1 MPKTPIEEQREL
13 FHDLLCSIEG
23 VKGVYFQPTYNIKLP
38 YPCII
43 YSLDRIETKYANGKR
58 YASFPSYTV
67 TLIDYD
73 PDSIIQKSILDLND
87 SCFVS
92 FDRFFISDNLNHWA
106 YTISYRKALW

>member
-1 MPKTPIEEQREL
+1 MLKTPIEEQREQL
-13 FHDLLCSIEG
+13 HEVLSNIEG
-23 VKGVYFQPTYNIKLP
+23 VEGVYYQPPYNIKLQ

-43 YSLDRIETKYANGKR
+43 YSLNRIDNFYADGKR

-73 PDSIIQKSILDLND
+73 PDSIIQKNILDLND

-92 FDRFFISDNLNHWA
+92 FDRFFTSDNLNHWA